1 MWNSNSPAAQKKRT
15 SITGLPGGRRG
26 HRASLSLHRDEDS
39 QQEDASNP
47 MAVLRVKP
55 KDQLQLSPEELR
67 KRMPPRILYP
77 QNPRA
82 PKNLALYSFK
92 EKVFKRD
99 EQIDQTVF
107 HLSVDGALLH
117 AESQEA
123 IEQEE
128 AWRLREE
135 EDAKKKRKESVDI
148 RIEDDLQQNTEDE
161 GRVLRNQFNYGDR
174 ASQTETKAD
183 RERGVATRPP
193 PTVPVAGTVNQW
205 RMYDAYVE
213 ELNAQNRLQSNQQI
227 FVETSNCCSLF
238 LLHPFSSVDDCIHTS
253 WQQCENEKRATE
265 TPQGKDAD
273 SLSSMK
279 WAAKLTE
286 RVVNHNTEVETYHK
300 FRFCKAAGTPGEAA
314 LLPLWQFHFSKVKK
328 KDVTGLKWNPRY
340 SDLFA
345 AGYGSFEFQRQGSGF
360 VCCYSLKNT
369 GYPEYFWKT
378 ESAVCSIDWHPHS
391 PSLLAVGLYD
401 GMVLVFDIHTKD
413 RKPTHASTVKVN
425 KHTDP
430 VWDVRWDG
438 DDSGSAF
445 RFYSVSGDG
454 RVTSWTLMKNKL
466 ESEEVA
472 LLKLDYSQLTSPR
485 DSAEATALVGSAGGT
500 CFDFHPSQSHVFIV
514 GTTEGVIFKCS
525 KNYSGQYLQTYL
537 GHDMSITG
545 VEWNPFHPRVFIS
558 SSSDWTVKIWEES
571 LTSPVLTF
579 DFEMAVGDVRWAPSS
594 STMFAA
600 ATADGTVHVYDL
612 AVNRRKQIS
621 SFKVSPG
628 AALTALRFG
637 ADGILLAAQEGGNIA
652 ALKLL
657 LPESAVE

>member
-1 MWNSNSPAAQKKRT
+1 MWNTNSPAAQKKRT

-213 ELNAQNRLQSNQQI
+213 ELNAQNRLQSNQQ
-227 FVETSNCCSLF
+227 
-238 LLHPFSSVDDCIHTS
+238 TS

-621 SFKVSPG
+621 SFKVSPVRSG
-628 AALTALRFG
+628 DSRRQDRG
-637 ADGILLAAQEGGNIA
+637 RGEGRKNERCSRNCFR
-652 ALKLL
+652 
-657 LPESAVE
+657 PV